1 MVCFLRLSED
11 IISHMVLP
19 WWQIWQ
25 KISMAVAFLM
35 SNSEHHLNDIFEI
48 NIDPILITLK
58 CPYGICSR
66 FRRNGIVKKERMHRR
81 DKKTWYMYHLHVM
94 LQCFF
99 YGDNN
104 DGHLFFCPL
113 PIRDLVSQSSR
124 YDRRV
129 SGVSRHPPGNHYHH
143 HRQFK
148 SLWTKT
154 NKQTIHQC
162 MYITRNN
169 IIMWKKCS
177 PQWYRITGHP
187 VNSYGGRLW
196 WNCKTH
202 NLWMWIK
209 LWLGKCKTNFFDDSR
224 K

>member
-1 MVCFLRLSED
+1 MFKMPIGYLFTLQEKRDRQERED
-11 IISHMVLP
+11 A
-19 WWQIWQ
+19 Q
-25 KISMAVAFLM
+25 
-35 SNSEHHLNDIFEI
+35 
-48 NIDPILITLK
+48 
-58 CPYGICSR
+58 
-66 FRRNGIVKKERMHRR
+66 ERQENM
-81 DKKTWYMYHLHVM
+81 TYVPFT
-94 LQCFF
+94 CNVFF

-129 SGVSRHPPGNHYHH
+129 SGVSRHPPGIHYHH
-143 HRQFK
+143 HFSR
-148 SLWTKT
+148 LLTKT